1 MSRRFAAIL
10 LGLAVVMALTAV
22 PALAHTVN
30 YTTRET
36 GTAECDFDEN
46 VRTDIVAVGHHR
58 HTRVGYMHVVYHTP
72 TDQYY
77 ATGELWPTFAMN
89 WATANQ
95 AGYPYDFLSSGGGC
109 TV

>member
-1 MSRRFAAIL
+1 MSRRFSAVL
-10 LGLAVVMALTAV
+10 LGLTLAVASAA
-22 PALAHTVN
+22 PALAHTVSF
-30 YTTRET
+30 TTKET

-58 HTRVGYMHVVYHTP
+58 HTRVGYTTVTYHLP
-72 TDQYY
+72 TDGYY
-77 ATGELWPTFAMN
+77 RTGEIWPTFAMN

-95 AGYPYDFLSSGGGC
+95 FGYDYNFSSSGGGC